1 MQFRGHVRDLPLRSL
16 LEVLYEQRQS
26 CDVTL
31 SVAVDGGHLEGVL
44 VVRGGRLLHAQLGP
58 ALGLAAFHTACEAD
72 ELVYEAGLPVLLAP
86 LTIHTPHAQLLVL
99 ARGAEDST
107 RLRSLAPARDERL
120 GRSEQMVRDRAERSR
135 ISGRLALGAAVF
147 LAVLVMLLR
156 PTSHAEGPLHEPAG
170 AHAAQHA
177 R

>member
-31 SVAVDGGHLEGVL
+31 SAASGALEAEGVL

-58 ALGLAAFHTACEAD
+58 VLGLAALEQASAAD
-72 ELVYEAGLPVLLAP
+72 ELVYDVGAPTRLAP
-86 LTIHTPHAQLLVL
+86 LTVHEPHEQLIAVARL
-99 ARGAEDST
+99 AEQST
-107 RLRSLAPARDERL
+107 RVRTVAPARDERL
-120 GRSEQMVRDRAERSR
+120 GRSEQMVRERAERSR
-135 ISGRLALGAAVF
+135 VSGRLALGAAVF
-147 LAVLVMLLR
+147 LVALVMALR
-156 PTSHAEGPLHEPAG
+156 PTSHAAEGPVRPLPVAPA
-170 AHAAQHA
+170 